1 MHGAG
6 AMSDNRLFQLLAIAY
21 VLVIYGTSGWMRLV
35 STLARELAG
44 GFLGLLMTAG
54 LAMTLAAILAAI
66 YRFRRPT
73 RLLPYVPVVLGYCAA
88 LAWLT
93 IPEERFH
100 LLQYGILCL
109 LCDRAMPAAIGGLR
123 RHLLVITLVSL
134 AGIGD
139 ELIQWLRPNRVGDL
153 RDVAINAAAALL
165 AQSLIAITA
174 LSGIRRPAAGDR
186 E

>member
-6 AMSDNRLFQLLAIAY
+6 TMSDNRLFQLLAVAY
-21 VLVIYGTSGWMRLV
+21 VLVIYSTSGWMRLV
-35 STLARELAG
+35 STFARQLAG
-44 GFLGLLMTAG
+44 DLLGSLMTAG
-54 LAMTLAAILAAI
+54 LAMTLAAILAVI
-66 YRFRRPT
+66 RRS
-73 RLLPYVPVVLGYCAA
+73 RRSLLPYLPVVIGYCIA

-100 LLQYGILCL
+100 LLQYGLLCF
-109 LCDRAMPAAIGGLR
+109 LCDRAMPAAIRGIR
-123 RHLLVITLVSL
+123 RHLLVIVLVCL

-153 RDVAINAAAALL
+153 RDVAINAAAAIL

-174 LSGIRRPAAGDR
+174 LSGDRRPAAEDCR

>member
-1 MHGAG
+1 
-6 AMSDNRLFQLLAIAY
+6 MSDNRLFQLLAVAY
-21 VLVIYGTSGWMRLV
+21 VLVIYSTSGWMRLV
-35 STLARELAG
+35 STLARQLAG
-44 GFLGLLMTAG
+44 DRLGSLMTTG
-54 LAMTLAAILAAI
+54 LAVTLAAILAAI
-66 YRFRRPT
+66 YRSRRPP

-109 LCDRAMPAAIGGLR
+109 LCDRAMPAAIGGIR
-123 RHLLVITLVSL
+123 RHLLVIALVCL

-139 ELIQWLRPNRVGDL
+139 EWIQWLRPNRVGDL
-153 RDVAINAAAALL
+153 RDVAINAAAAVL

-174 LSGIRRPAAGDR
+174 HSGIRRPAVEDR